1 MRDNVLAAIV
11 AVVGGAAL
19 IFYPLDTLPP
29 APPPGPE
36 APSPEQAE
44 PEQPAPEAP
53 ASEEPAPEE
62 PAPEEPASEEGVP
75 AEAESPEPE
84 APGPGPLDPDGD
96 VVIYGAPGS
105 LPTFDYRNNV
115 DVPNRSGTGWAG
127 SGDLPG
133 HYVFAP
139 ELTWPIDGVGY
150 ANTQVYRPGGTGA
163 GVGGPGGSGE
173 CDARNFD
180 YPFEDNF
187 CEIRSSS
194 TRSLFC
200 PDHSTG
206 HHVGQDIRPEVCTRN
221 FALED
226 RQMAVAVADGYIS
239 AVASMTVRVRGD
251 DGRNYWYLHLE
262 HWEDCDLSQLTTPA
276 QCVASN
282 LPSVCTRSALEVEPG
297 DDVSA
302 GDPIGRV
309 SNWFGIGWSNGAC
322 RRSMTTD
329 HLHFEIRDTID
340 PDGSLTASSI
350 PVPPYSSLVMSYLR
364 HIGADEADIPD
375 WEEAEF

>member
-1 MRDNVLAAIV
+1 MRDYVLAAIV
-11 AVVGGAAL
+11 AVAGGAAL
-19 IFYPLDTLPP
+19 VFYPHDTLPP
-29 APPPGPE
+29 APPGPE
-36 APSPEQAE
+36 APE

-53 ASEEPAPEE
+53 APEEPAPEEPAPEAPAPEEPAPEE
-62 PAPEEPASEEGVP
+62 PAPEEP
-75 AEAESPEPE
+75 EAPEPE

-96 VVIYGAPGS
+96 VFTYGAPGA

-115 DVPNRSGTGWAG
+115 DMAGRSGSGWAG
-127 SGDLPG
+127 SGDLSSQ
-133 HYVFAP
+133 YVFAP
-139 ELTWPIDGVGY
+139 ELAWPIDGAGY
-150 ANTQVYRPGGTGA
+150 ANTQVYRPGGNGA

-200 PDHSTG
+200 PDDSTG

-221 FALED
+221 FDLED
-226 RQMAVAVADGYIS
+226 RQMAVAVADGYILEI
-239 AVASMTVRVRGD
+239 ASMTVKLRGN
-251 DGRNYWYLHLE
+251 DGRIYWYLHLE
-262 HWEDCDLSQLTTPA
+262 HWEDCDLSQLDEARCT
-276 QCVASN
+276 ASN

-297 DDVSA
+297 DDVRA

-309 SNWFGIGWSNGAC
+309 SNWFGIGWRGGSC
-322 RRSMTTD
+322 QRSMTTD

-364 HIGADEADIPD
+364 HIGADEDDMPD
-375 WEEAEF
+375 WEEAQF

>member
-62 PAPEEPASEEGVP
+62 PAPEEPASEEGAP

>member
-1 MRDNVLAAIV
+1 MRDYVLAAIAAV
-11 AVVGGAAL
+11 AGGAAL
-19 IFYPLDTLPP
+19 VFYPLDTLPP
-29 APPPGPE
+29 APPPPPGPE
-36 APSPEQAE
+36 E
-44 PEQPAPEAP
+44 PAPEEP
-53 ASEEPAPEE
+53 ATEEPAPEE
-62 PAPEEPASEEGVP
+62 PAPEEPA
-75 AEAESPEPE
+75 PEK
-84 APGPGPLDPDGD
+84 PGPGPIDPDGTLF
-96 VVIYGAPGS
+96 VWNPPGD

-115 DVPNRSGTGWAG
+115 DVAGRSGAGWAG
-127 SGDLPG
+127 SGDLSRNF
-133 HYVFAP
+133 VFAP
-139 ELTWPIDGVGY
+139 NLTWPLDGIGY
-150 ANTQVYRPGGTGA
+150 ANTQVYRPGGTGS
-163 GVGGPGGSGE
+163 GVGGAGGSGE

-200 PDHSTG
+200 PNNSTG

-221 FALED
+221 FDLED

-239 AVASMTVRVRGD
+239 SIASMTVRLRGD

-276 QCVASN
+276 QCTASN
-282 LPSVCTRSALEVEPG
+282 LPSVCTRSALQVEPG
-297 DDVSA
+297 QDVSA
-302 GDPIGRV
+302 GDPIGLV
-309 SNWFGIGWSNGAC
+309 SNWFGIGWRGGSC
-322 RRSMTTD
+322 QRSMTTD

-340 PDGSLTASSI
+340 PDGSFTASSI

-364 HIGADEADIPD
+364 YIGAAEDDIPD